1 MYRQLPSSADPRS
14 GTVFENAFEH
24 WKKQIYPC
32 RANTYAQMFNVTCSK
47 QGHYRLINR
56 NWIFWAALIT
66 LSYLSFAS
74 ILFVSRG
81 HAASFCHVLM

>member
-47 QGHYRLINR
+47 QGHYRLINH

-66 LSYLSFAS
+66 LSYLYC
-74 ILFVSRG
+74 LFPGGTLLLS
-81 HAASFCHVLM
+81 AMY